1 MIFARSALVASLVAT
16 LLVVPAGAVE
26 IRAIQLSAGN
36 EGTRVVLD
44 LSARTAHSVMT
55 LTNPDRIVIDL
66 SDARLAPAAR
76 RAPPGSG
83 VIKQVRMAHN
93 ASGERIVLDLS
104 RSMRPS
110 SVLSAASGRSGY
122 RLVVELAGRG
132 GAISDAHATAR
143 DAHATARDAQAP
155 AREAPPRGAAPESAE
170 APIKVEHARPAA
182 RDLIIA
188 IDAGHGGDDPG
199 AIGKNGTREKDVT
212 LAIARALEQRV
223 DVEPGMKAV
232 LTRDGDYF
240 VPLRDRM
247 RRARAHQ
254 ADLFVSIHAD
264 SIRDRSVDGSSVYIL
279 SQHGAT
285 TEAARWLAEGQ
296 NAADLIGGVSLEN
309 KGDMLASVLLDLS
322 QTASLTES
330 HTAAEHV
337 LRQLN
342 MVGEVRKPL
351 VQQAGFMVLKSPD
364 IPSMLIETAY
374 ISNPAEEQRLRSGAH
389 QTKLAAAIHQGMRE
403 YFYADP
409 PAGSR
414 IANVGSAFLRSETG
428 RVGAGGKQ
436 ILLFR
441 ATSPGAAALTFR
453 YVRPF
458 DSATFAGAKA
468 AVFHVVVA
476 AS

>member
-1 MIFARSALVASLVAT
+1 MRFLCSSLVAAT
-16 LLVVPAGAVE
+16 VAAFLAVPAGAVE
-26 IRAIQLSAGN
+26 IRAVRLSAGP
-36 EGTRVVLD
+36 EGTRVVMD

-55 LTNPDRIVIDL
+55 LKNPDRIVIDVTG
-66 SDARLAPAAR
+66 ARLAPEAR
-76 RAPPGSG
+76 RAPSG
-83 VIKQVRMAHN
+83 AGAIKQVRMAHN

-104 RSMRPS
+104 RSMRAK
-110 SVLSAASGRSGY
+110 SVLSTPSGRSGY
-122 RLVVELAGRG
+122 RLVVELAGGSVELSART
-132 GAISDAHATAR
+132 AESPAR
-143 DAHATARDAQAP
+143 DAPAPQAP
-155 AREAPPRGAAPESAE
+155 THGAAVEQPAVE
-170 APIKVEHARPAA
+170 APIRVEHARPEA

-212 LAIARALEQRV
+212 LAIARALERRV
-223 DVEPGMKAV
+223 DAEPGMRAV

-279 SQHGAT
+279 SQHGAS
-285 TEAARWLAEGQ
+285 TEAARWLAERQ

-322 QTASLTES
+322 QTAALTAS

-342 MVGEVRKPL
+342 LVGEVRKPL

-374 ISNPAEEQRLRSGAH
+374 ISNPGEEIRLRSIAH
-389 QTKLAAAIHQGMRE
+389 QAKLAAAIHQGLRE
-403 YFYADP
+403 YFYSDP
-409 PAGSR
+409 PAGTR
-414 IANVGSAFLRSETG
+414 IAQMVQ
-428 RVGAGGKQ
+428 GAPRPE
-436 ILLFR
+436 L
-441 ATSPGAAALTFR
+441 ATAERDAAAIPPAL
-453 YVRPF
+453 
-458 DSATFAGAKA
+458 
-468 AVFHVVVA
+468 
-476 AS
+476 

>member
-1 MIFARSALVASLVAT
+1 VALLVAT

-26 IRAIQLSAGN
+26 IRAVKLSASP
-36 EGTRVVLD
+36 EGTRVVMD

-55 LTNPDRIVIDL
+55 LSNPDRIVIDL
-66 SDARLAPAAR
+66 SGARLAPDAR
-76 RAPPGSG
+76 RAPAGAG
-83 VIKQVRMAHN
+83 VVRQVRMAHN

-104 RSMRPS
+104 RSMRPK
-110 SVLSAASGRSGY
+110 SVRSISIGRSGY
-122 RLVVELAGRG
+122 RVVVELAGRG
-132 GAISDAHATAR
+132 DEAPAGGMEAPAR
-143 DAHATARDAQAP
+143 DAGTPSSEESTPVRDAQAP
-155 AREAPPRGAAPESAE
+155 MRGQTSEVSTVE
-170 APIKVEHARPAA
+170 APIKVEHAPSVV
-182 RDLIIA
+182 RDLLIA
-188 IDAGHGGDDPG
+188 IDAGHGGEDPG

-212 LAIARALEQRV
+212 LAIARALERRI
-223 DVEPGMKAV
+223 DSEPGMKAM

-247 RRARAHQ
+247 RRARARQ

-285 TEAARWLAEGQ
+285 TEAARWLAERQ

-322 QTASLTES
+322 QTASLTAS

-342 MVGEVRKPL
+342 LVGEVRKPL

-374 ISNPAEEQRLRSGAH
+374 ISNPAEELRLRSVAH
-389 QTKLAAAIHQGMRE
+389 QSKLAAAIGQGLRE
-403 YFYADP
+403 YFYSDP
-409 PAGSR
+409 PAGTR
-414 IANVGSAFLRSETG
+414 IAQMARREPKAEL
-428 RVGAGGKQ
+428 
-436 ILLFR
+436 
-441 ATSPGAAALTFR
+441 ATTERESSTTAQTL
-453 YVRPF
+453 
-458 DSATFAGAKA
+458 
-468 AVFHVVVA
+468 
-476 AS
+476 

>member
-1 MIFARSALVASLVAT
+1 MRFLRSGLVAALVAT

-26 IRAIQLSAGN
+26 IRAIKLSAGLDA
-36 EGTRVVLD
+36 TRVVLE
-44 LSARTAHSVMT
+44 LSARTPHSVMT

-66 SDARLAPAAR
+66 TDARLAPAAR
-76 RAPPGSG
+76 RAPGGSG
-83 VIKQVRMAHN
+83 VVKQVRMAHN

-104 RSMRPS
+104 HSMRPR
-110 SVLSAASGRSGY
+110 SVLASSSGRSGY
-122 RLVVELAGRG
+122 RLVVELAGPG
-132 GAISDAHATAR
+132 GVPSVHSAQAARHEAHVAAR
-143 DAHATARDAQAP
+143 DPQAQESP
-155 AREAPPRGAAPESAE
+155 SRGPAPELIE
-170 APIKVEHARPAA
+170 APIKAEHARPDA

-212 LAIARALEQRV
+212 LAIARALEQRL
-223 DVEPGMKAV
+223 DSEPGMRAV

-247 RRARAHQ
+247 RRARARQ

-342 MVGEVRKPL
+342 LVGEVRKPL

-374 ISNPAEEQRLRSGAH
+374 ISNPAEELRLRSIAH
-389 QTKLAAAIHQGMRE
+389 QAKLAAAIHQGLRG
-403 YFYADP
+403 YFYSDP
-409 PAGSR
+409 PAGTR
-414 IANVGSAFLRSETG
+414 IALMAQ
-428 RVGAGGKQ
+428 GATRPE
-436 ILLFR
+436 L
-441 ATSPGAAALTFR
+441 ATTERDTSTAAPTL
-453 YVRPF
+453 
-458 DSATFAGAKA
+458 
-468 AVFHVVVA
+468 
-476 AS
+476 

>member
-26 IRAIQLSAGN
+26 IRAITLSAGN
-36 EGTRVVLD
+36 DATRVVLD

-76 RAPPGSG
+76 RAPAGSG
-83 VIKQVRMAHN
+83 AIKQVRMAHN

-104 RSMRPS
+104 RSMRPR
-110 SVLSAASGRSGY
+110 SVFSAASGRSGY

-132 GAISDAHATAR
+132 GAISDPHATAR
-143 DAHATARDAQAP
+143 DGQAPAREAQPPAREAQPP

-374 ISNPAEEQRLRSGAH
+374 ISNPAEELRLRSVAH
-389 QTKLAAAIHQGMRE
+389 QAKLAAAIHQGLRA
-403 YFYADP
+403 YFYSDP
-409 PAGSR
+409 PAGTR
-414 IANVGSAFLRSETG
+414 IAQMAQ
-428 RVGAGGKQ
+428 GASRPE
-436 ILLFR
+436 L
-441 ATSPGAAALTFR
+441 ATTERDTSAAAPTL
-453 YVRPF
+453 
-458 DSATFAGAKA
+458 
-468 AVFHVVVA
+468 
-476 AS
+476 

>member
-1 MIFARSALVASLVAT
+1 MIFARSALVASLVAS

-374 ISNPAEEQRLRSGAH
+374 ISNPAEELRLRSVAH
-389 QTKLAAAIHQGMRE
+389 QAKLAAAIHQGLRA
-403 YFYADP
+403 YFYSDP
-409 PAGSR
+409 PAGTR
-414 IANVGSAFLRSETG
+414 IAQMAQ
-428 RVGAGGKQ
+428 GASRPE
-436 ILLFR
+436 L
-441 ATSPGAAALTFR
+441 ATTERDTSGAAPTL
-453 YVRPF
+453 
-458 DSATFAGAKA
+458 
-468 AVFHVVVA
+468 
-476 AS
+476 